1 VDVADGNMFLDEV
14 VVDLDML
21 DALMLNGLMER

>member
-1 VDVADGNMFLDEV
+1 VDVADGNVLLDEV
-14 VVDLDML
+14 AVDLDML

>member
-14 VVDLDML
+14 AVDLDML